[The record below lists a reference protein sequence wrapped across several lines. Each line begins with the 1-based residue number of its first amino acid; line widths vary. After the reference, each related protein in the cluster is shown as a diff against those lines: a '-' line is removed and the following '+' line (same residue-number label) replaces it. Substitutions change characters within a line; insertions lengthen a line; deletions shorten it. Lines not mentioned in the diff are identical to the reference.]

1 MKSFRVLRIAG
12 IDIFINWSWLLAL
25 AFITW
30 SLGDF
35 YHVQFRWSAGA
46 AYTVGIIS
54 AVLLF
59 GTVLLHELAHSLTAR
74 SLGLPVNS
82 ITLFIF
88 GGVSNLTREPDNPR
102 TEFLVAIAGPLTSLV
117 LAGIFYV
124 LHVALTGLPQEV
136 AVTLGYLA
144 SVNLI
149 LGIFNL
155 IPGFPLDGGRVFRSI
170 VWMLTHSLRR
180 ATHIASNV
188 GQAIGYLL
196 ILAGLVEA
204 LVLNQFISGLWL
216 AFIGWYLHNAAGASY
231 QQAVMEGVLR
241 GVDVRD
247 LMDPAPVSVPA
258 WTTIDALVYHHML
271 NENQRAIP
279 VSGRDGAFEGL
290 VTLADVRHLPRDQ
303 WNTTQVSQ
311 IMTPA
316 SRLRNVTPGT
326 DLRTAMQIL
335 AENSYHQLPVM
346 DEERLVGM
354 LNRGHVLQ
362 WLHMREQLNARGE
375 GKPPAGSV
383 PTNRRQAS

>member
-1 MKSFRVLRIAG
+1 MNSFRIFRIAG

-35 YHVQFRWSAGA
+35 YHTQFHWAAGTS
-46 AYTVGIIS
+46 YVVGAIS
-54 AVLLF
+54 AILLF
-59 GTVLLHELAHSLTAR
+59 VTVLLHELAHSITAR

-82 ITLFIF
+82 ITLFLL
-88 GGVSNLTREPDNPR
+88 GGVSNLTREPDSPR
-102 TEFLVAIAGPLTSLV
+102 TELLVAIAGPITSLV

-124 LHVALTGLPQEV
+124 LHAGLTGLPVEV
-136 AVTLGYLA
+136 SAILGYLA

-155 IPGFPLDGGRVFRSI
+155 IPGFPLDGGRVFRAI
-170 VWMLTHSLRR
+170 VWMITHNLRR

-188 GQAIGYLL
+188 GQVIGYLF
-196 ILAGLVEA
+196 ILGGILEA
-204 LVLNQFISGLWL
+204 LVLGQFVSGIWL
-216 AFIGWYLHNAAGASY
+216 AFIGWFLHNAAGASY

-241 GVDVRD
+241 GVDVREV
-247 LMDPAPVSVPA
+247 MDPSPIPVPS
-258 WTTIDALVYHHML
+258 WTTVDALVYHHML

-279 VSGRDGAFEGL
+279 VNGRDGAFEGL
-290 VTLADVRHLPRDQ
+290 VTLADVRHVPRDQ

-311 IMTPA
+311 VMMPVA
-316 SRLRNVTPGT
+316 KLRSVTPDT

-346 DEERLVGM
+346 QDGRLAGM
-354 LNRGHVLQ
+354 LSRAHVLQ
-362 WLHMREQLNARGE
+362 WLHMREQVNATS
-375 GKPPAGSV
+375 GKPTGTLPS
-383 PTNRRQAS
+383 NHRQAS